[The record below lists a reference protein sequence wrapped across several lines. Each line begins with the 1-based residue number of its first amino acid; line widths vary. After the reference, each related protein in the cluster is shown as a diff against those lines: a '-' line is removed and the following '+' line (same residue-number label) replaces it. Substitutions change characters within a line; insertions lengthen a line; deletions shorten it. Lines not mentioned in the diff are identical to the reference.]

1 MQIEVEDNYS
11 KVSKG
16 SNFVI
21 VSIAWLSLE
30 GPNHLNCASWKWYF
44 LGERKYNFL
53 FKYLGNMIQQMQYV
67 EIQILIKCNFVT
79 IFLGTYLCT

>member
-21 VSIAWLSLE
+21 VSIAWLWKVRIIWIVPLE
-30 GPNHLNCASWKWYF
+30 NGIF
-44 LGERKYNFL
+44 LGNENMISFST
-53 FKYLGNMIQQMQYV
+53 NMIQ
-67 EIQILIKCNFVT
+67 
-79 IFLGTYLCT
+79 